1 MATKK
6 KTPATT
12 APAPAGFNL
21 TDWITGG
28 TEHRLT
34 RTALLALDAN
44 DAERIAELEATIER
58 LSGPEGAA
66 PAGTEALGE
75 VSNADKLTEAQ
86 DELEHLLGTVQTAE
100 VVVYGL
106 VDTESERIREEYKAA
121 GGTDE
126 GIKNDD
132 VRLWYRILAEAA
144 TLEGHRLTPTEWE
157 GVHETIGGQFVR
169 VIGAYVEA
177 ANAAVGFEVSP
188 HFRS

>member
-44 DAERIAELEATIER
+44 DAERIAELEA
-58 LSGPEGAA
+58 S
-66 PAGTEALGE
+66 TEALGE

-157 GVHETIGGQFVR
+157 GVHETIGGQLVR

-188 HFRS
+188 RFRS